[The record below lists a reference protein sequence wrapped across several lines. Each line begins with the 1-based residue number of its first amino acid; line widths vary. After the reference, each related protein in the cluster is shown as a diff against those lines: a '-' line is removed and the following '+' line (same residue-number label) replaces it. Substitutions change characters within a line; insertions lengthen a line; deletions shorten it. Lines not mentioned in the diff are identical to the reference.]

1 MSTSMS
7 TVSVCE
13 STQKQKTLE
22 NQENYRK
29 YVRREK
35 REKSPK
41 TKVNPLTIT
50 IKKVPETGLEPAQPL
65 GSRDFKS
72 LVSTIS
78 PLGRFLRRQR

>member
-13 STQKQKTLE
+13 NTQKQKTLE

-41 TKVNPLTIT
+41 PKVNPLTIT